1 MRSLAELLHPDD
13 AGAEEVRRLLAAAVH
28 PVEVIR
34 GDRARGERA
43 LVRVQADTGTP
54 LGAVAYRLGGLVFDH
69 GWLRV
74 LGAGSARHPR
84 DLVGWNGPVASPRL
98 PGATLVADDVVG
110 GFFAVD
116 GGAFAGPPGGV
127 HYFAPDTLGW
137 EEMDIDY
144 RGLLEWACNGD
155 LGSFYAESRWPGW
168 ELEVMGVRADQG
180 IDLDPPL
187 PIEAEER
194 ARRRV
199 SIEIL
204 WQRAAKV
211 SG

>member
-13 AGAEEVRRLLAAAVH
+13 AGAEEVRRLLAGAVH

-43 LVRVQADTGTP
+43 LVRVQADTGTL

-74 LGAGSARHPR
+74 LGAGAARHPR
-84 DLVGWNGPVASPRL
+84 DLAGWNGPAASPRL
-98 PGATLVADDVVG
+98 AGATLVADDVVG

-127 HYFAPDTLGW
+127 CYFAPDTLSW

-155 LGSFYAESRWPGW
+155 LASFYADSRWPGW
-168 ELEVMGVRADQG
+168 ELEVMGVGVDQG
-180 IDLDPPL
+180 IELDPAL
-187 PIEAEER
+187 SVEAETR

-199 SIEIL
+199 SIEKL
-204 WQRAAKV
+204 WQRTAQV